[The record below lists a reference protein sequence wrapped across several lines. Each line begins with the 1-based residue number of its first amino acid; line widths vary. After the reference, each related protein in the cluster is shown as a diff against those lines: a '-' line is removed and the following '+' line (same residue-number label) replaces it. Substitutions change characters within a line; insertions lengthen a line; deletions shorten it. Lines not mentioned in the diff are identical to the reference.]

1 MSISPEESPTP
12 AENEI
17 DATTGANGIDA
28 TEQPQV
34 ESTPTDGLP
43 EVEPLTPEIV
53 EDEALRGDFMLRAF
67 ILVLAALVAW
77 TEIAETSTLVHV
89 KAGQYLTANGGLP
102 PKVDVFSSTAVGRP
116 WVNLS
121 WLFDL
126 ALAGAFAIAGAK
138 MLTVLKVLIVAATF
152 FLVTRCVRSDVSTWW
167 GSIAAALALLAC
179 HPYFT
184 ALPEVVTLLG
194 LAAVLWILH
203 RWRAAESNRNV
214 IWWLVPTFILWA
226 NLDGRMFLGL
236 SLLALY
242 AIGDLVGTLIGVSGL
257 AQSER
262 RRQLWIVLAACLVAA
277 CLNPFGWQAL
287 TEPARLYGIEYPAFR
302 INFANT
308 TNLVN
313 LQYFPLFRWPVIERP
328 HIVAGLVL
336 MAAALVTLVLN
347 RRQFD
352 LGHAFVLFGFA
363 GFAVIAN
370 HELAAAAVVACV
382 VATLNGQ
389 DWYRDRFSQVYS
401 IEFKERLFSSGG
413 RALTVVAM
421 FAIAFLSASG
431 RFNDP
436 AGRRIGWGFHPELLS
451 TITGLQGDI
460 EDSFDDRPFNFRTDQ
475 GDLLIWVGQKP
486 FIDSRL
492 PLYTGTGPDDLLS
505 IHRKTRQSLRSRA
518 PGQPFSGR
526 SEIWK
531 QTFDRF
537 EVTHVLPRLSG
548 HAPDYATFLS
558 LQPPDWTITRLGS
571 MTASVYRAD
580 IREKNQE
587 LDDYLK
593 KRTLNLIED
602 AFRGKVEE
610 LKPRTSWPQTS
621 TTYQRLLSSPR
632 HVRPVAA
639 QESLHFDRY
648 IQQFQNPTS
657 GQIQAPQD
665 LAAAT
670 AHLAIRFANQALAEN
685 PESPEAF
692 RVLGNAYAFL
702 SKLEASIVGG
712 ENYDSSRRYRQTIA
726 AYNQAIQIDPD
737 RAAVQIGLF
746 LVYSNNKVYGNDS
759 KKLQLARR
767 ALQRFEES
775 TDFESNKSEAAQA
788 QQTGIL
794 QTQLQLTTEVETQLK
809 QIDDEIA
816 KASAGAEGVDMFRIA
831 QFAYGKGCV
840 LRAIELLEQDPT
852 SISERP
858 DVRLFYAML
867 LHEAGRVQEAADILQ
882 SIEGIASQVELPL
895 GWQSLAAW
903 ASLANG
909 NYEGAV
915 SLWSSADE
923 MARQQIQPLLVPLA
937 ANGPSISWT
946 ALQSQ
951 VVANSI
957 GGVGVAAARIQF
969 DIGLTHLEAG
979 QFKQAAKCF
988 RNVVKL
994 DPTSGNRRL
1003 AEFYYFLLT
1012 EKQIEAPLPL
1022 DRIPLD
1028 PGDMFAPEEATA
1040 PAETDKPQNK

>member
-1 MSISPEESPTP
+1 MSNSPEESPTP
-12 AENEI
+12 AENDIETE
-17 DATTGANGIDA
+17 AGANDA
-28 TEQPQV
+28 GAIGQPQD

-89 KAGQYLTANGGLP
+89 KTGQYLAANGGLP
-102 PKVDVFSSTAVGRP
+102 PRVDVFSSTAVGRP

-126 ALAGAFAIAGAK
+126 ALAGAVAIAGAK
-138 MLTVLKVLIVAATF
+138 MLTVLKVLIVAGTF
-152 FLVTRCVRSDVSTWW
+152 FLVTRCVRPDVSTWW

-203 RWRAAESNRNV
+203 RWRAAESNRNL
-214 IWWLVPTFILWA
+214 IWWLVPIFILWA
-226 NLDGRMFLGL
+226 SLDGRMFLGL
-236 SLLALY
+236 SLLAFY

-262 RRQLWIVLAACLVAA
+262 RRQLWMVLAACLVAA

-302 INFANT
+302 INFANNT
-308 TNLVN
+308 DLVN
-313 LQYFPLFRWPVIERP
+313 LQYFPLFRWPVIQRP

-352 LGHAFVLFGFA
+352 LGHAFALFGFA
-363 GFAVIAN
+363 GFAAIAN

-436 AGRRIGWGFHPELLS
+436 AGRRIGWGFHPELFS
-451 TITGLQGDI
+451 TISGLKGDI
-460 EDSFDDRPFNFRTDQ
+460 DDSLDDRPFNFRSDQ
-475 GDLLIWVGQKP
+475 GDLLIWLGQKP

-492 PLYTGTGPDDLLS
+492 SLYTGTGPNDLLS
-505 IHRKTRQSLRSRA
+505 IHRKTRQSLRRRSE
-518 PGQPFSGR
+518 GQPFSGR

-548 HAPDYATFLS
+548 QEPDYATFLS
-558 LQPPDWTITRLGS
+558 LQPPDWTMTRLGS
-571 MTASVYRAD
+571 MTASMYRAD
-580 IREKNQE
+580 IREQNQE

-593 KRTLNLIED
+593 KRSLNLIDE
-602 AFRGKVEE
+602 AFQGEVAE
-610 LKPRTSWPQTS
+610 LKPRASWPQTS
-621 TTYQRLLSSPR
+621 TTYQRILSSPR

-639 QESLHFDRY
+639 QKSLHFDRY
-648 IQQFQNPTS
+648 LQQFQNPQS
-657 GQIQAPQD
+657 GQIEAPSD

-685 PESPEAF
+685 PENPDAF
-692 RVLGNAYAFL
+692 QVLGNAYAFL
-702 SKLEASIVGG
+702 SKLEASIVGI

-726 AYNQAIQIDPD
+726 AYNQAIQIEPD
-737 RAAVQIGLF
+737 RALVQIGLF
-746 LVYSNNKVYGNDS
+746 LVYSKN

-767 ALQRFEES
+767 ALQRLEES
-775 TDFESNKSEAAQA
+775 TDFESNKSEAAQS

-794 QTQLQLTTEVETQLK
+794 ETQIRLTTEVEANLK
-809 QIDDEIA
+809 QIDVEIA
-816 KASAGAEGVDMFRIA
+816 KASSGSEGVDMFRVT
-831 QFAYGKGCV
+831 QFAYGQGCV

-858 DVRLFYAML
+858 DVRIFYAML
-867 LHEAGRVQEAADILQ
+867 LHEAGQVQEAADILQ
-882 SIEGIASQVELPL
+882 SIEGIASQVELPP

-909 NYEGAV
+909 NYEAAV
-915 SLWSSADE
+915 SLWASADE
-923 MARQQIQPLLVPLA
+923 MTRQQVKPLLVLLA
-937 ANGPSISWT
+937 VNGPSISWT
-946 ALQSQ
+946 PSQSQ
-951 VVANSI
+951 LVANTVGS
-957 GGVGVAAARIQF
+957 VGVAAARIQF
-969 DIGLTHLEAG
+969 DIGLTQLEAG

-988 RNVVKL
+988 RNVVQL
-994 DPTSGNRRL
+994 DPKSGSRRL

-1012 EKQIEAPLPL
+1012 RKQIEAPLPL

-1028 PGDMFAPEEATA
+1028 PGDMFAPEEAAA
-1040 PAETDKPQNK
+1040 PAETNSPQNN

>member
-1 MSISPEESPTP
+1 VSISPEESPTP
-12 AENEI
+12 AENENETEAGTN
-17 DATTGANGIDA
+17 DAGANDAGA
-28 TEQPQV
+28 TEQPQ
-34 ESTPTDGLP
+34 EGSTPTDGLP

-89 KAGQYLTANGGLP
+89 KTGQYLASHGGLP
-102 PKVDVFSSTAVGRP
+102 PRVDVFSSTAVGRP

-126 ALAGAFAIAGAK
+126 TLAGAVAIAGVK
-138 MLTVLKVLIVAATF
+138 MLTFLKVLIVAATF
-152 FLVTRCVRSDVSTWW
+152 FLVTRCVRPDVSTWW

-194 LAAVLWILH
+194 LAAVLWILY
-203 RWRAAESNRNV
+203 RWRDAESNRNL

-242 AIGDLVGTLIGVSGL
+242 AIGDLLGSLIGVSGL

-287 TEPARLYGIEYPAFR
+287 AEPARLYGIEYPAFR
-302 INFANT
+302 INFATSTDVANF
-308 TNLVN
+308 
-313 LQYFPLFRWPVIERP
+313 QYFPLFRWPVIERP
-328 HIVAGLVL
+328 HVVAGLVL

-352 LGHAFVLFGFA
+352 LGHAFALFGFA
-363 GFAVIAN
+363 GFAAMAS

-401 IEFKERLFSSGG
+401 VEVKERLFSSGG

-421 FAIAFLSASG
+421 FAIAFLAASG
-431 RFNDP
+431 RLNDP
-436 AGRRIGWGFHPELLS
+436 AGRRVGWGFHPELQS
-451 TITGLQGDI
+451 TITGLKNDT
-460 EDSFDDRPFNFRTDQ
+460 EDSFDDHPFNFRTDQ

-492 PLYTGTGPDDLLS
+492 SLFTGTGPDDLLS
-505 IHRKTRQSLRSRA
+505 IHRKTRQSLRSRG

-548 HAPDYATFLS
+548 QDPDYATFLS
-558 LQPPDWTITRLGS
+558 LQLPDWTITRLGS

-580 IREKNQE
+580 IREKNQK
-587 LDDYLK
+587 LDDYLT
-593 KRTLNLIED
+593 KRSLNLIDE
-602 AFRGKVEE
+602 AFRGEVEE

-621 TTYQRLLSSPR
+621 TTYQRILSSPR

-639 QESLHFDRY
+639 QKSLHFDRY
-648 IQQFQNPTS
+648 IQQFQDPAS
-657 GQIQAPQD
+657 GQIQAPHE

-685 PESPEAF
+685 PENPDAF
-692 RVLGNAYAFL
+692 QVLGNAYMFL
-702 SKLEASIVGG
+702 SKLESSIVGS

-726 AYNQAIQIDPD
+726 AFNQAIKIEPD
-737 RAAVQIGLF
+737 RAAVQLGLF
-746 LVYSNNKVYGNDS
+746 LVYNNN

-775 TDFESNKSEAAQA
+775 TDFESNKSEVGQA

-794 QTQLQLTTEVETQLK
+794 EAQIRLTTEVETQLK
-809 QIDDEIA
+809 RIDVEIA
-816 KASAGAEGVDMFRIA
+816 KASSGAEGVDMFRVA
-831 QFAYGKGCV
+831 QFAYGQGCV
-840 LRAIELLEQDPT
+840 LRAIELLKQDPT
-852 SISERP
+852 AISERP
-858 DVRLFYAML
+858 EIRIFYAML
-867 LHEAGRVQEAADILQ
+867 LHEAGQVQEAADILQ
-882 SIEGIASQVELPL
+882 SIEGIAGQVELPPD
-895 GWQSLAAW
+895 WQSLAAW

-915 SLWSSADE
+915 SLWTSADE
-923 MARQQIQPLLVPLA
+923 MARQQVQPLLVPLA
-937 ANGPSISWT
+937 VNGPSISWT
-946 ALQSQ
+946 PSQSQ
-951 VVANSI
+951 LIANAI
-957 GGVGVAAARIQF
+957 DNVGVAAARIQF

-979 QFKQAAKCF
+979 QFKQATNCF
-988 RNVVKL
+988 QKVVQL
-994 DPTSGNRRL
+994 NPTFGSRRL
-1003 AEFYYFLLT
+1003 AELYYFLLT
-1012 EKQIEAPLPL
+1012 EKQIESPLPL

-1028 PGDMFAPEEATA
+1028 PGDMFAPEEATT
-1040 PAETDKPQNK
+1040 PAETDKLQNK